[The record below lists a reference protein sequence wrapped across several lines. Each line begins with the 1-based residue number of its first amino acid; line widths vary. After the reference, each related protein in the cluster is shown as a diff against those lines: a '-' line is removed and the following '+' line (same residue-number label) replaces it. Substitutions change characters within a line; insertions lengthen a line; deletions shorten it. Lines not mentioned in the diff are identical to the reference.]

1 MLNSHFIF
9 RQVYQNDELPM
20 LMSMYLSVLS
30 RILLSSHDIFTQ
42 TINRLA
48 QMNNTS
54 EQHVLTTIMDVWLT
68 KMCHV
73 SQLEQRKLLGLA
85 LTNLL
90 TTQSRAVLE
99 RFGNIMLNLVETLND
114 LTKQD
119 DSGIMTDSLVLT
131 EGQSPSYFQEDSGSY
146 YETDHEQRMK
156 QLILSDPVHTIVLK
170 DYLQSQV
177 LVNLMRKLLFS
188 MLRFCLQLMELKKQ
202 VSPTQYDHLVQ
213 LVDREILSQLK
224 EYVLI

>member
-1 MLNSHFIF
+1 
-9 RQVYQNDELPM
+9 
-20 LMSMYLSVLS
+20 MSMYLSVLS
-30 RILLSSHDIFTQ
+30 RVLLSSHSVFTQ

-48 QMNNTS
+48 QMNNAS
-54 EQHVLTTIMDVWLT
+54 EQNVLTTILDVWLT

-85 LTNLL
+85 LANLL

-119 DSGIMTDSLVLT
+119 DSGTMTDSLLLT
-131 EGQSPSYFQEDSGSY
+131 EGQSPSYFHDDSDGC
-146 YETDHEQRMK
+146 YETDHEQRKK
-156 QLILSDPVHTIVLK
+156 QLILSDPVHTIALK

-177 LVNLMRKLLFS
+177 N
-188 MLRFCLQLMELKKQ
+188 C
-202 VSPTQYDHLVQ
+202 
-213 LVDREILSQLK
+213 
-224 EYVLI
+224 